1 MKYKLL
7 SGSAPQQNLKI
18 EIKCDDDDYL
28 AFEKQF
34 SSQIMMF

>member
-7 SGSAPQQNLKI
+7 SGSAPQKKFKLKN
-18 EIKCDDDDYL
+18 KCDDEDYL